1 MNSLPIAD
9 QSEAYKVILIFTLA
23 KGMADE
29 ELRRSGEPDSFP
41 NILAKQEGFVS
52 LELVKIDDD
61 KTMSV
66 QTWQSPQHWWKAL
79 EATKNRSAAI
89 NVNPPRANI
98 LVSRDFF
105 GGTIVRSV

>member
-9 QSEAYKVILIFTLA
+9 QIQAYKVILIFTLA

-29 ELRRSGEPDSFP
+29 ELRRSNEPESFP
-41 NILAKQEGFVS
+41 SILAKQEGFVS

-79 EATKNRSAAI
+79 EAAKSVNAA
-89 NVNPPRANI
+89 NNPARPNI

-105 GGTIVRSV
+105 GGTVVRSV